1 MTAPTEP
8 SARPSMPRATLATA
22 LADEFSGAVDATLNA
37 LQALIPL
44 DIWMVTRVEA
54 DDWIVL
60 HTRGRAPRFRPGAA
74 FSWQHSY
81 CLHMNAG
88 DGPNIAADA
97 SAVPAYASA
106 PINDIATIGCYIGFP
121 LYDANGHLFGTLCG
135 LHPDPMD
142 ADIEHHEPVVRALA
156 ESLGHVLRL
165 SERAEVLDRL
175 RQHTALAAHSDPLTG
190 VLNRHGWELAL
201 DAEETRCQR
210 SGQPTGVIAL
220 DLFPD
225 PSPRG
230 TTGFHDDT
238 DLIRAILALQ
248 GLIHPT
254 DLIGRLGGSQFALLA
269 SQLSEIPLA
278 QRAQTLQLS
287 LAEQGIPAAV
297 GHAMREAGNGSL
309 EHALKRATRAMRQ
322 TPQAAST

>member
-1 MTAPTEP
+1 MTDPTEP
-8 SARPSMPRATLATA
+8 NARHGMPGATLATA

-97 SAVPAYASA
+97 STIPVYAHA
-106 PINDIATIGCYIGFP
+106 PINDIATIGCYVGFP
-121 LYDANGHLFGTLCG
+121 LYKGNGELFGTLCG
-135 LHPDPMD
+135 LHPEPMD
-142 ADIEHHEPVVRALA
+142 TGIEQHEPVVRALA

-175 RQHTALAAHSDPLTG
+175 RQHTALAAHSDPATG
-190 VLNRHGWELAL
+190 VLNRRGWELAL
-201 DAEETRCQR
+201 EAEETRCQR
-210 SGQPTGVIAL
+210 SGQPAGVIAL

-225 PSPRG
+225 HPPQG
-230 TTGFHDDT
+230 TTGFPADT
-238 DLIRAILALQ
+238 DLVRAILALQ
-248 GLIHPT
+248 GLVHPT
-254 DLIGRLGGSQFALLA
+254 DQIGRLGGNQFALLA
-269 SQLSEIPLA
+269 SQLSEAPLA
-278 QRAQTLQLS
+278 QRAQNLQQS
-287 LAEQGIPAAV
+287 LAEQEIPAAV
-297 GHAMREAGNGSL
+297 GHAMREAGTGSL
-309 EHALKRATRAMRQ
+309 EHALKRAARAMRQ
-322 TPQAAST
+322 TPQAASA